1 MVIATPTGGTR
12 LKILGILQREGSMTV
27 DKLAREVG
35 LSSTTIRRHLDILQR
50 DLLVSFDQI
59 RQGSG
64 RPEYLYFLTEYG
76 HESGSRDYKSFLVDL
91 VTEISGLTSTDLS
104 AKNGKEL
111 LSFLI
116 ARIADQVSWPYL
128 QPSRSSTDA
137 RVAKLELALSDRGFA
152 PEITRKGDQLEIRLC
167 NCPLR
172 SAALCQEAVCLF
184 DHTLISAI
192 LQVDPVRESSIHDG
206 HTTCLYV
213 AALEN

>member
-1 MVIATPTGGTR
+1 
-12 LKILGILQREGSMTV
+12 MTAE
-27 DKLAREVG
+27 KLARVVG

-50 DLLVSFDQI
+50 DLLVSFDQV
-59 RQGSG
+59 REGSG

-76 HESGSRDYKSFLVDL
+76 HESGYRDYKSFLVDL
-91 VTEISGLTSTDLS
+91 ISGISGLSSTDMS
-104 AKNGKEL
+104 AKNGREL

-116 ARIADQVSWPYL
+116 ARIADEVSWPYL
-128 QPSRSSTDA
+128 QPSRSTTDA
-137 RVAKLELALSDRGFA
+137 RVAKLERALSDRGFA
-152 PEITRKGDQLEIRLC
+152 PEITREGDQLEIRLC

-184 DHTLISAI
+184 DRTLIGAI

-213 AALEN
+213 AALKN

>member
-1 MVIATPTGGTR
+1 MVVATPTSGTR
-12 LKILGILQREGSMTV
+12 LKILAILQREGSMTV
-27 DKLAREVG
+27 DKLAREFG

-50 DLLVSFDQI
+50 DLQVSFDQI

-76 HESGSRDYKSFLVDL
+76 HESGYRDYKSFLVDL
-91 VTEISGLTSTDLS
+91 ITEISGLSSTDLS
-104 AKNGKEL
+104 AKNGREL

-137 RVAKLELALSDRGFA
+137 RIAKLERALSDRGFA
-152 PEITRKGDQLEIRLC
+152 PEITRDGDQLQIRMC

-172 SAALCQEAVCLF
+172 SAALSQEAVCLF
-184 DHTLISAI
+184 DRALISAI

-213 AALEN
+213 AALKN